1 MMDTIEN
8 MKVPVLCVPL
18 YAVIHFLAGKNC
30 QYMWSRHIKGL
41 LLIILLLS
49 NSMLVLGQV
58 TGPSTAWPPL
68 SIRDG
73 LGVSAHWRGK
83 VDEAGATIEPFP
95 IKVME
100 RAMGQIVDMGLKI
113 VRIGNCWQWKD
124 KSKGEY
130 DFSLQRQIVNACEQR
145 GLRVVTQL
153 EFADPR
159 YEKSHSIVTEEGRR
173 SYARFCAS
181 IVKEFKGKGVIWEMW
196 NEPNGPTFWQA
207 PIGAADYFIVI
218 AAAMKAMRDA
228 DPNCIIIAP
237 SVCTFD
243 WNFLDDFFKYGL
255 KYGFL
260 EYVSAVSI
268 HPYGYGPEV
277 QLPEY
282 LRLRDMINTYNK
294 ATGKKVFIVCSEW
307 GYSRVSLDFGEKHIR
322 TQDEQGALVA
332 RSILVSLMV
341 GTPMHIV
348 YQNLD
353 FHEDNRLENIE
364 AHYGLLTVDEKPK
377 SAYQAVKTLIRQL
390 GDLKF
395 ESQLLTGSV
404 NSFEIQVGDYV
415 ALFSGKSRGVV
426 VAWTTSHPHEAL
438 VQLPGLPA
446 AMVDMKDNA
455 KPIPPLVA
463 GITPLVVADSE
474 AQPLKFVQL
483 RLTSE
488 PVYIE
493 VKP

>member
-1 MMDTIEN
+1 M
-8 MKVPVLCVPL
+8 PVACLKGTDVL
-18 YAVIHFLAGKNC
+18 GVQMYAGRSLSAGKNC
-30 QYMWSRHIKGL
+30 RYMWSKNIKRL

-49 NSMLVLGQV
+49 NSMIVSGQETV
-58 TGPSTAWPPL
+58 SSTAWPPP

-73 LGVSAHWRGK
+73 LGVCAHWRGK
-83 VDEAGATIEPFP
+83 LDEAGATIEPIP
-95 IKVME
+95 VKVME
-100 RAMGQIVDMGLKI
+100 RAMDQIVDIGLKV

-130 DFSLQRQIVNACEQR
+130 DFSLQRRIVDACEKR

-153 EFADPR
+153 DFVDPR
-159 YEKSHSIVTEEGRR
+159 FEKSHSIKTEEGRR
-173 SYARFCAS
+173 SYAQFCAG
-181 IVKEFKGKGVIWEMW
+181 IVKECKGKGVIWEMW
-196 NEPNGPTFWQA
+196 NEPNGPSFWQA
-207 PIGAADYFIVI
+207 PIGGADYFTAI

-228 DPNCIIIAP
+228 DPDGIIIAP

-243 WNFLDDFFKYGL
+243 WKFLDDFFKYGL

-282 LRLRDMINTYNK
+282 LRLRDMINTYNRV
-294 ATGKKVFIVCSEW
+294 TGKKVPIVCSEW
-307 GYSRVSLDFGEKHIR
+307 GYSRVALDFGKKHIR

-332 RSILVSLMV
+332 RSILVSLMAGV
-341 GTPMHIV
+341 PMHII

-353 FHEDNRLENIE
+353 YHEDNRLEDIE
-364 AHYGLLTVDEKPK
+364 AHYGLLTVDEKQK
-377 SAYQAVKTLIRQL
+377 SAYKTVKTLISQL

-395 ESQLLTGSV
+395 ENQLLTGSV
-404 NSFEIQVGDYV
+404 DFFEIQVGDYA
-415 ALFSGKSRGVV
+415 ALFSGKSSAVV
-426 VAWTTSHPHEAL
+426 VVWTTSHPHEAL
-438 VQLPGLPA
+438 VQLLGLPA
-446 AMVDMKDNA
+446 AMVDMKGNA
-455 KPIPPLVA
+455 MPVPSLVA
-463 GITPLVVADSE
+463 GITPLVVAGSE
-474 AQPLKFVQL
+474 AQPLKLVQL